1 MTLLHPTKHLKY
13 QKAALIF
20 VTAFAA
26 RAVFFLIF
34 SSSNPSWIS
43 NIGINGW
50 LEIAQNLASGNG
62 YTTRHLLTYFEVD
75 HLVPTAA
82 RSPLPVLILSGL
94 IWIFGDQLWPLFIY
108 SWVLSAATAV
118 LLYIL
123 SQKIFP
129 SKKIALLAAFI
140 YVFYIPE
147 MYISSGYAAASES
160 LFSCL
165 LIGYFLAILKN
176 NADMKKRWACGG
188 GVLLGLM
195 FLCRPAVLFF
205 PILFI
210 IWALKKGR
218 SRAIPSIVV
227 FLAAFI
233 LCVSPWAIRNQAVFQ
248 KPILTSTLG
257 GYNLLRHHKML
268 EENKYSIYTWYQ
280 FDPIARKVISDS
292 GNVLEDLNEVQLDRI
307 FSEKALLIIKAYP
320 WRYLKLCAI
329 RSVWIWY
336 KVTGETPL
344 ARAQNALIY
353 VLMFPGMLLVIYKR
367 HVLSVFAWHIFC
379 FVLFH
384 AMINVQFRFICPMM
398 PYGILIALY
407 MGSALID
414 IRSGKH

>member
-1 MTLLHPTKHLKY
+1 MPLFHPTKHLEY

-20 VTAFAA
+20 VTAFAV
-26 RAVFFLIF
+26 RAVFFLVF
-34 SSSNPSWIS
+34 SPANPSWIY

-50 LEIAQNLASGNG
+50 LEIAQNLASGDG

-82 RSPLPVLILSGL
+82 RSPLPVLVLSGL
-94 IWIFGDQLWPLFIY
+94 ISIFGDRIWPLFIY

-118 LLYIL
+118 LLYVL
-123 SQKIFP
+123 SQKIFA
-129 SKKIALLAAFI
+129 SKKSALLAAFI

-160 LFSCL
+160 LFTCL

-176 NADMKKRWACGG
+176 ISDQKKRWACCAGL
-188 GVLLGLM
+188 LLGLM

-218 SRAIPSIVV
+218 LRAIPSIVV
-227 FLAAFI
+227 FLTAFI
-233 LCVSPWAIRNQAVFQ
+233 LCISPWAIRNQAVFQ

-268 EENKYSIYTWYQ
+268 EENKYSIYAWYQ
-280 FDPIARKVISDS
+280 FGPIARKVVSES
-292 GNVLEDLNEVQLDRI
+292 GHVLEDLNEVQLDRI
-307 FSEKALLIIKAYP
+307 LSEKALGIIKAYP

-329 RSVWIWY
+329 RSIWIWY
-336 KVTGETPL
+336 KVTGEEPL
-344 ARAQNALIY
+344 ARAQNTLIY
-353 VLMFPGMLLVIYKR
+353 VLMFPGMLLAIYKR
-367 HVLSVFAWHIFC
+367 HPLSVFVWHILY

-398 PYGILIALY
+398 PYGIMIALY
-407 MGSALID
+407 MVFALID
-414 IRSGKH
+414 CMQKK